1 MTWRKIST
9 IFKGIFEEKKWFS
22 ECRGMENLE
31 CKGGDILAI
40 LKCGHKNF
48 IGFVKNHSLDIL
60 YVFFGFV
67 THAYLAVILVSFFLQ
82 DYIPETMIRLADS
95 LSDPYLG
102 IIGIYLVLK
111 EVRIRTGTSR
121 SYRVLGEVFVVAWVL
136 LLFTSTVLTFVSE
149 SYHVD
154 DVYKLIVTNS
164 LASVIIRIGTLFKY

>member
-1 MTWRKIST
+1 MTWKKLFKT
-9 IFKGIFEEKKWFS
+9 FKGFFEGHMRFLVCGES
-22 ECRGMENLE
+22 ENQE
-31 CKGGDILAI
+31 CNGKGSLVS

-48 IGFVKNHSLDIL
+48 SEFIQNHSLDIL
-60 YVFFGFV
+60 YSLFAFI
-67 THAYLAVILVSFFLQ
+67 THAYFVVILLSFFLQ
-82 DYIPETMIRLADS
+82 SYIPHSTIRLADS